1 MVETQFFPKYFLPR
15 VIWSSV
21 CGSGDDEGLIMSR
34 VTGKV
39 MSGTHQ
45 EAETDIWVPLRDTTF
60 NITNKSSKRKTTS
73 LELQEHLVSLGLTSA
88 AWYGFL
94 FIIHFHGFMHYI
106 CADDSN
112 ILSSWPEWPIAS
124 TVFPLGWLSDTRNSA
139 STKTLS
145 PWSSA
150 HNLLLLWC
158 ALSPGIAQSFTQEPI
173 LESLDT
179 ILDSW
184 ALCFYSV
191 TKAYRFNLLFQIH
204 GPLPSSLPH
213 SLASYYHP
221 TLLQDPPSLSPHP
234 HSLFLSIYSSL

>member
-45 EAETDIWVPLRDTTF
+45 EAETDIWVPLRDMTF

-112 ILSSWPEWPIAS
+112 ILSSWPEWPTAS
-124 TVFPLGWLSDTRNSA
+124 TVFPLGWLSDTWNSA
-139 STKTLS
+139 SAKTLS

-158 ALSPGIAQSFTQEPI
+158 ALSPGIDQSFT
-173 LESLDT
+173 
-179 ILDSW
+179 
-184 ALCFYSV
+184 
-191 TKAYRFNLLFQIH
+191 
-204 GPLPSSLPH
+204 
-213 SLASYYHP
+213 
-221 TLLQDPPSLSPHP
+221 
-234 HSLFLSIYSSL
+234 